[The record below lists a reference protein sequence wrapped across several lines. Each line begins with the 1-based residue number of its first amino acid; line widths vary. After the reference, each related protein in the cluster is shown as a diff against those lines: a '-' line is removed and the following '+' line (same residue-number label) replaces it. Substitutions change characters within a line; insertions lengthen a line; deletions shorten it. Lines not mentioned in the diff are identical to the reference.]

1 MTFHDA
7 RAPRIAGAGGG
18 KSGGG
23 GYSESPNT
31 LRAKQTLRLLM
42 LVSEGV
48 TGGLVDGAKSIFCN
62 DVPLQN
68 DDGSMNF
75 EGVSY
80 ETRLGLPDQAPMA
93 GFPAVETEVSVGAEL
108 KKAVPIVQ
116 AVTNLDATT
125 ARVSIRVASLTKTD
139 TGSGA
144 VSGNSVEIAIDIRT
158 EGGTWS
164 EVKRDTISGKCT
176 SPYVRAYRIPL
187 AGSGPWYIR
196 ARRLS
201 EDSNGTTSLNATY
214 WSSMTVIEDYRLSY
228 PDSAMLG
235 LVVDA
240 SSFGSSAI
248 PTITV
253 DWQPIEVQ
261 VPSNY
266 DPETRAY
273 AGIWDGSFKR
283 AASDNP
289 AWVFFDLIDNPRYGL
304 RKYLPGFSAA
314 FPEVYSLTKWEL
326 YDIARYCDEPV
337 DDGYGGKEPRFAFNG
352 VISDRD
358 EAINVLTAMAG
369 VFRGVVYWGA
379 GAIMPVAD
387 KPASPKKIIS
397 RANVIDG
404 AFTYQGSS
412 LTARHTQVLV
422 QFLDPENNFK
432 PAIEVVEDP
441 DAVTLY
447 GARPTEIQAIGCT
460 SRGQAHRYGDWLLHT
475 EQKETEVVS
484 YRAGLDHAD
493 AVPGDV
499 VLIADPSYAGVRF
512 GGRLA
517 GVSVDLE
524 EVTLDAPVTL
534 NADETYQLTVV
545 MADGSLADRAITS
558 PAGETVTLSLASALP
573 AAPVTG
579 AMWLLTG
586 ADVAPRPFRVLG
598 VKESEKHQFDV
609 SALFYGEGKYAAV
622 EQGLVLDAPSF
633 SAYPKGPLGK
643 PSEISTREYLYLA
656 GGTTVRGAVTLGWT
670 PSNDARTERYDVEIK
685 APGLEWASAGN
696 SSAPSLDIFDLVP
709 GVYRFRVRAVG
720 ALGGLRSGWLE
731 TPALLISSV
740 NAPPDDVDGFGIAVL
755 GDLST
760 LSWRAVASLNLSHYL
775 VRYTPAS
782 AGATWGSAAVLLPH
796 VTSTSAQVPTRPG
809 TYLIK
814 AVSTQG
820 VESLAAALIVSTV
833 EGATRNVVDVITEDP
848 VWSGDHDGTYAA
860 GGALRLDSVDT
871 LANWSTLDA
880 VTRIALGIN
889 GIRASGIYTSETV
902 LDLGEVYTSRV
913 TPEIVAYGDNL
924 ANTIGSWARLGDVES
939 LSGASSTLWGAAM
952 EIRTTNDDPEA
963 DPVWSEWREAATGD
977 MAARAFHTRLVLA
990 SDAPTVTPVVSRARL
1005 LVDMPDRIVSG
1016 NDLAVPAEGLRVE
1029 FAPPYK
1035 RMTGLSVSAQGMAT
1049 GDYYELT
1056 DKGEGGFLIAFRDA
1070 SGAAVA
1076 RTFDYVA
1083 AGYGQLRT

>member
-1 MTFHDA
+1 MTYHDA
-7 RAPRIAGAGGG
+7 RAPRLAGAGGSS
-18 KSGGG
+18 KSGSG

-48 TGGLVDGAKSIFCN
+48 TGGLANGAKSIFCN
-62 DVPLQN
+62 DVPIEN

-116 AVTNLDATT
+116 AVTNLDATA

-139 TGSGA
+139 TDSGA
-144 VSGNSVEIAIDIRT
+144 VSGNAAEVAIDLRT
-158 EGGTWS
+158 EGGAWS

-176 SPYVRAYRIPL
+176 SPYVRAYRVPL
-187 AGSGPWYIR
+187 AGTGPWYLR
-196 ARRLS
+196 VRRLS

-214 WSSMTVIEDYRLSY
+214 WSSLTVIEDYRLSY

-240 SSFGSSAI
+240 SSFGSSSI

-253 DWQPIEVQ
+253 DWLPIEVQ

-266 DPETRAY
+266 DPATRAY
-273 AGIWDGSFKR
+273 AGIWDGTFKR

-304 RKYLPGFSAA
+304 RKYLPGLSAA

-326 YDIARYCDEPV
+326 YEIGRYCDELV

-387 KPASPKKIIS
+387 KPANPKKLVTP
-397 RANVIDG
+397 ANVIDG

-422 QFLDPENNFK
+422 QFLAPENNFK
-432 PAIEVVEDP
+432 PAIEVVEDA

-460 SRGQAHRYGDWLLHT
+460 SRGQAHRYGAWLLHT

-493 AVPGDV
+493 LVPGDV
-499 VLIADPSYAGVRF
+499 VLIADPSYAGIRF

-517 GVSVDLE
+517 AVSADLN

-534 NADETYQLTVV
+534 GASETYQLTVV
-545 MADGSLADRAITS
+545 MPDGSLADRTVTS
-558 PAGETVTLSLASALP
+558 PAGETVALSLASALP
-573 AAPVTG
+573 AAPVPG
-579 AMWLLTG
+579 AMWIVSG
-586 ADVAPRPFRVLG
+586 AVAPRPFRVLG

-609 SALFYGEGKYAAV
+609 SALFYDESKYAAV
-622 EQGLVLDAPSF
+622 EKGLVLDAPTF

-643 PSEISTREYLYLA
+643 PANISVREYLYLA
-656 GGTTVRGAVTLGWT
+656 GGTTVRGAATLGWT
-670 PSNDARTERYDVEIK
+670 PSADARTERYDVEIR
-685 APGLEWASAGN
+685 APGLEWATAGS
-696 SSAPSLDIFDLVP
+696 SSAPSLDILDLMP

-720 ALGGLRSGWLE
+720 ALGGLRSGWIE
-731 TPALLISSV
+731 TADVLVYSV
-740 NAPPDDVDGFGIAVL
+740 NAPPADVAGFAIAVL

-760 LSWRAVASLNLSHYL
+760 LSWQAVTSLNLSHL
-775 VRYTPAS
+775 VVRYSPSLT
-782 AGATWGSAAVLLPH
+782 GATWGSAAVLLPH
-796 VTSTSAQVPTRPG
+796 VTGTSAQVPTRPG

-814 AVSTQG
+814 AVNGQG
-820 VESLAAALIVSTV
+820 GESAEAAIVISDV
-833 EGATRNVVDVITEDP
+833 EGAARNVVELLADDP
-848 VWSGDHDGTYAA
+848 EWSGEHSGTYAW
-860 GGALRLDSVDT
+860 GGALRLDSADT
-871 LANWSTLDA
+871 LADWP
-880 VTRIALGIN
+880 ALGDVVSLGYGVN
-889 GIRASGIYTSETV
+889 GIRSEGLYTSLTT
-902 LDLGEVYTSRV
+902 LDLGDVYPCRI

-924 ANTIGSWARLGDVES
+924 NNTIGSWTSLAAVKS
-939 LSGASSTLWGAAM
+939 LSGADSTDWGVVM
-952 EIRTTNDDPEA
+952 EIRTTLA
-963 DPVWSEWREAATGD
+963 DPADDAGWSDWREAVTGD
-977 MAARAFHTRLVLA
+977 VHARAFERRLRLSSTNRA
-990 SDAPTVTPVVSRARL
+990 VTPVVTRARL
-1005 LVDMPDRIVSG
+1005 MIDMPDRIVSG
-1016 NDLAVPAEGLRVE
+1016 NDLVVPVDGLRVA
-1029 FAPPYK
+1029 FSPPYK
-1035 RMTGLSVSAQGMAT
+1035 RLTGLSIAAQGMAT
-1049 GDYYELT
+1049 GDFYELT
-1056 DKGEGGFLIAFRDA
+1056 DKGEAGFSIRFMNAAGD
-1070 SGAAVA
+1070 AVA

-1083 AGYGQLRT
+1083 AGYGRKM

>member
-116 AVTNLDATT
+116 AVTNLDATA

-240 SSFGSSAI
+240 SSFGSSSI

-253 DWQPIEVQ
+253 DWRPIEVQ
-261 VPSNY
+261 VPGNY

-326 YDIARYCDEPV
+326 YDIVRYCDELV

-475 EQKETEVVS
+475 E
-484 YRAGLDHAD
+484 
-493 AVPGDV
+493 
-499 VLIADPSYAGVRF
+499 
-512 GGRLA
+512 
-517 GVSVDLE
+517 
-524 EVTLDAPVTL
+524 
-534 NADETYQLTVV
+534 
-545 MADGSLADRAITS
+545 
-558 PAGETVTLSLASALP
+558 
-573 AAPVTG
+573 
-579 AMWLLTG
+579 
-586 ADVAPRPFRVLG
+586 
-598 VKESEKHQFDV
+598 
-609 SALFYGEGKYAAV
+609 
-622 EQGLVLDAPSF
+622 
-633 SAYPKGPLGK
+633 
-643 PSEISTREYLYLA
+643 
-656 GGTTVRGAVTLGWT
+656 
-670 PSNDARTERYDVEIK
+670 
-685 APGLEWASAGN
+685 
-696 SSAPSLDIFDLVP
+696 
-709 GVYRFRVRAVG
+709 
-720 ALGGLRSGWLE
+720 
-731 TPALLISSV
+731 
-740 NAPPDDVDGFGIAVL
+740 
-755 GDLST
+755 
-760 LSWRAVASLNLSHYL
+760 
-775 VRYTPAS
+775 
-782 AGATWGSAAVLLPH
+782 
-796 VTSTSAQVPTRPG
+796 
-809 TYLIK
+809 
-814 AVSTQG
+814 
-820 VESLAAALIVSTV
+820 
-833 EGATRNVVDVITEDP
+833 
-848 VWSGDHDGTYAA
+848 
-860 GGALRLDSVDT
+860 
-871 LANWSTLDA
+871 
-880 VTRIALGIN
+880 
-889 GIRASGIYTSETV
+889 
-902 LDLGEVYTSRV
+902 
-913 TPEIVAYGDNL
+913 
-924 ANTIGSWARLGDVES
+924 
-939 LSGASSTLWGAAM
+939 
-952 EIRTTNDDPEA
+952 
-963 DPVWSEWREAATGD
+963 
-977 MAARAFHTRLVLA
+977 
-990 SDAPTVTPVVSRARL
+990 
-1005 LVDMPDRIVSG
+1005 
-1016 NDLAVPAEGLRVE
+1016 
-1029 FAPPYK
+1029 
-1035 RMTGLSVSAQGMAT
+1035 
-1049 GDYYELT
+1049 
-1056 DKGEGGFLIAFRDA
+1056 
-1070 SGAAVA
+1070 
-1076 RTFDYVA
+1076 
-1083 AGYGQLRT
+1083 